1 MSGIDIF
8 EIILIV
14 AVVGVGIGGFIWAA
28 LKDD

>member
-14 AVVGVGIGGFIWAA
+14 AVVGIGIGGFIWAA